1 MATTGEN
8 LRDGLVWMRKLLV
21 VWLRWGL
28 VLGLAFGLFG
38 LAVWL
43 TRGED
48 FGNCGDVPAEQR
60 AALESLTSPTDPPAC
75 TRGVYAARLVGIDG
89 RLNEALTR
97 LGTSGWTQ
105 DAQFLPLFYDL
116 DVRCLR
122 SDRPEWSGL
131 ELNLV
136 AGRDGRIVRTE
147 ARATGTEQPCTRV
160 RCSSLSTGCA
170 WSDVI
175 G

>member
-1 MATTGEN
+1 MATTGESI
-8 LRDGLVWMRKLLV
+8 RDGLGWVRNLLV
-21 VWLRWGL
+21 TWLRWGL

-48 FGNCGDVPAEQR
+48 FGNCRDVPAEQR
-60 AALESLTSPTDPPAC
+60 AALESFALPTDPPAC
-75 TRGVYAARLVGIDG
+75 TRGVYAARVVGIDG
-89 RLNEALTR
+89 PLNDALAR

-105 DAQFLPLFYDL
+105 DAQFLPLFYNL

-122 SDRPEWSGL
+122 SGLPEWSGL
-131 ELNLV
+131 GLNLV
-136 AGRDGRIVRTE
+136 AGRDGRILRVE
-147 ARATGTEQPCTRV
+147 ARAAGTEQSCHRLT
-160 RCSSLSTGCA
+160 CSSLSTGCA
-170 WSDVI
+170 RSDVI

>member
-1 MATTGEN
+1 MATTGESI
-8 LRDGLVWMRKLLV
+8 RDGLVWTRNLLV

-60 AALESLTSPTDPPAC
+60 AALESLTLPTDPPAC
-75 TRGVYAARLVGIDG
+75 SRGVYAARVAGIDG
-89 RLNEALTR
+89 RLNEALAR
-97 LGTSGWTQ
+97 LGASGWRQ

-122 SDRPEWSGL
+122 SDRSEWSGL

-136 AGRDGRIVRTE
+136 AGRDGRIVRSE
-147 ARATGTEQPCTRV
+147 ARAAGTEQPCDRV
-160 RCSSLSTGCA
+160 TCSSLSTGCA